1 MNVYHLARASLMGA
15 TLVLLFACT
24 EGGGFTG
31 LNNGIPGGG
40 GGGGG
45 TGGGGPTVTS
55 EPRLAHQP
63 ETGSVLFDLAV
74 SGDAS
79 RAIFVSNQNPLGQ
92 NPDGGQQIFAVDV
105 GLGSLV
111 QVTIEPAT
119 AQVAFADFDINDD
132 GTQVVFVSSEDIT
145 GDNAGNFSNIFVAET
160 DGSGVSQVTSN
171 TGGLLRD
178 PELSTEPQ
186 ASVIIFRSDND
197 LTGDNPLGNTQI
209 FSIKPDGSEL
219 FQVTTGNPVPQAL
232 ALSDDGSTVIYQGS
246 GDPLG
251 TNADGTREIFVV
263 NIDGSGLAQLTMTGG
278 DSFAPRVSDGG
289 LRVVFT
295 SRAEV
300 IPGGNPDG
308 NYEVYVANSDGT
320 GLTQIT
326 SNARDSGTF
335 TSGAPGALDISGNGS
350 YVVFGSIADLTGENP
365 ETTHTIFWANVVSGE
380 IGQPL
385 REGTVPDGETSRR
398 ADNPHMTND
407 GNGILFDSATNY
419 SFDSTGGDDKIFT
432 TGRQ

>member
-1 MNVYHLARASLMGA
+1 VRRLRQRPCSYSLA
-15 TLVLLFACT
+15 VLKAVGLRVSITACPV
-24 EGGGFTG
+24 GGGA
-31 LNNGIPGGG
+31 GGG
-40 GGGGG
+40 GA
-45 TGGGGPTVTS
+45 GGGGPTVTS

-63 ETGSVLFDLAV
+63 EAGTALFDLALA
-74 SGDAS
+74 GDAS
-79 RAIFVSNQNPLGQ
+79 RVIFVSDQNPLGQ
-92 NPDGGQQIFAVDV
+92 NPTGGEQIFAVDI
-105 GLGSLV
+105 GQGSVV
-111 QVTIEPAT
+111 QVTVEPET
-119 AQVAFADFDINDD
+119 ALAAFANFDINDD

-145 GDNAGNFSNIFVAET
+145 GDNAGNFSNIFLAAT
-160 DGSGVSQVTSN
+160 DGSGVLQVTSN
-171 TGGLLRD
+171 TGGPLRD
-178 PELSTEPQ
+178 PELSTEPAPQ
-186 ASVIIFRSDND
+186 LSVIIFRSDND
-197 LTGDNPLGNTQI
+197 LTGDNPLGNEQI
-209 FSIKPDGSEL
+209 FSINVDGSGL
-219 FQVTTGNPVPQAL
+219 FQVTTGNPIPEAL
-232 ALSDDGSTVIYQGS
+232 AFSDDGSTIAYQGL

-251 TNADGTREIFVV
+251 TNADATREIFVV
-263 NIDGSGLAQLTMTGG
+263 NIDGSGLAQLTMTAG
-278 DSFAPRVSDGG
+278 DSYAPRISDDGG
-289 LRVVFT
+289 RVVFT

-300 IPGGNPDG
+300 IPGGNADG

-365 ETTHTIFWANVVSGE
+365 DTTHTIFWANVVSGE

-385 REGTVPDGETSRR
+385 REGTVRDGETSRR

-419 SFDSTGGDDKIFT
+419 SFDSTGSDDKIFT